1 MQWSGDCWEGTSYDS
16 TASLIKAAMWASGF
30 DTSGKAV
37 GYSFIVVLILSYNVS
52 YYIPNTFN
60 IGNLILSI
68 QFGKYMNHYFCT
80 SW

>member
-1 MQWSGDCWEGTSYDS
+1 MQWRGDCWEGTSYDS
-16 TASLIKAAMWASGF
+16 MTSLIKAAMWASGL
-30 DTSGKAV
+30 DKSGKTV

-60 IGNLILSI
+60 IGNPILSI